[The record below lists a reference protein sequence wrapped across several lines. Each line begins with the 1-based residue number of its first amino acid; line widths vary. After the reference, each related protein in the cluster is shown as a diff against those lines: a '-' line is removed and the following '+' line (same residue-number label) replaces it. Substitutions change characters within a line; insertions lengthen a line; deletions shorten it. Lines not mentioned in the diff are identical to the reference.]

1 MATNASKY
9 YATYMQ
15 SHTERFEKFRDEAY
29 KELYEKAGED
39 RAYRKLLQQ
48 REKNLMDAAAKI
60 RTAKLAT
67 DIPGLNLEIIS
78 LQLRANDQSIS
89 ASEDAAKRALDIKKM
104 AIDALTPTP
113 RSNDAIAEMSASLA
127 TGGAVTA
134 DPRVVSQLVN
144 GNIEAVAS
152 TIAPGSTK
160 AAAAAQN
167 TWKALSTSSTFA
179 MLDPAAQNAAKE
191 KIATDFG
198 LDTVNIG
205 GIAGVSLIDAPQDVL
220 VQAETD
226 KMLEQYAGAYGV
238 GRAGNIFKELQD
250 MKDALARG
258 DVEAARKAATA
269 AREKLA
275 ADAERELPKIRD
287 ELRAAPPGE
296 FTETDVRELARQ
308 KYGPEAASMLRK
320 QFERDSIGGDPVK
333 LLHYDAIQAAK
344 AGTIKP
350 DEDSIAAAKQLLSL
364 QPTLSKAEER
374 QRAVDTAVQFATV
387 DGKVDTALRDRFLIA
402 YHNLKMN
409 EKAAITE
416 PSDILKE
423 PERMADIE
431 DVLNPRGITGIDPEA
446 RLAEAQRDFELGQ
459 RIADKMVALT
469 NEQVRLEQSQAVV
482 NDKDPAI
489 AERLRRIRE
498 DKDRLLTLSRE
509 AEKAG
514 RLVKDTPIGRS
525 EMTDAALAA
534 AATEREKA
542 LFPEMMARPKT
553 SAAIKPR
560 RQIGELPGMA
570 DLFKLDI

>member
-15 SHTERFEKFRDEAY
+15 SHTERFQKFRDEAY
-29 KELYEKAGED
+29 NELAAKAGEEL
-39 RAYRKLLQQ
+39 AYRKLLQK
-48 REKNLMDAAAKI
+48 REKDLLDAAAKM
-60 RTAKLAT
+60 RNAK
-67 DIPGLNLEIIS
+67 IPGSTKDQLDFIR
-78 LQLRANDQSIS
+78 LQIAANEQAIG
-89 ASEDAAKRALDIKKM
+89 ASEDAAKRALDIEKM
-104 AIDALTPTP
+104 AVDALTPTP
-113 RSNDAIAEMSASLA
+113 RSNDAIAEMSSSLA

-134 DPRVVSQLVN
+134 DPRVVSQLVS

-238 GRAGNIFKELQD
+238 SKANALYRELEEAKKKAIAGDEAGA
-250 MKDALARG
+250 KDALQ
-258 DVEAARKAATA
+258 KIKN
-269 AREKLA
+269 KLA
-275 ADAERELPKIRD
+275 EGIEGQLPDIRKQLAE
-287 ELRAAPPGE
+287 APRGE

-308 KYGPEAASMLRK
+308 KYGPEAATMLRK

-333 LLHYDAIQAAK
+333 LLHYDAIQAVK

-387 DGKVDTALRDRFLIA
+387 GGKVDTALRDRFLIA
-402 YHNLKMN
+402 YHG
-409 EKAAITE
+409 EK
-416 PSDILKE
+416 
-423 PERMADIE
+423 
-431 DVLNPRGITGIDPEA
+431 LNK
-446 RLAEAQRDFELGQ
+446 Q
-459 RIADKMVALT
+459 
-469 NEQVRLEQSQAVV
+469 
-482 NDKDPAI
+482 
-489 AERLRRIRE
+489 
-498 DKDRLLTLSRE
+498 
-509 AEKAG
+509 
-514 RLVKDTPIGRS
+514 
-525 EMTDAALAA
+525 A
-534 AATEREKA
+534 AATEPSELLSEPKRMIFGSEGAPFIPRLPPSGIERPRIKDYISGLKQLGDRGIVTTRAEAKDMQPSDRPEKV
-542 LFPEMMARPKT
+542 RT
-553 SAAIKPR
+553 R
-560 RQIGELPGMA
+560 IGELPGMA

>member
-15 SHTERFEKFRDEAY
+15 SHTERFQKFRDEAY
-29 KELYEKAGED
+29 KELYAKAGED

-60 RTAKLAT
+60 RSAK
-67 DIPGLNLEIIS
+67 IPGSTKDQLDFIR
-78 LQLRANDQSIS
+78 LQIAANEQAIG
-89 ASEDAAKRALDIKKM
+89 ASEDAAKRALDIEKM
-104 AIDALTPTP
+104 AVDALTPTP

-134 DPRVVSQLVN
+134 DPRVVSQLIS

-179 MLDPAAQNAAKE
+179 MLDPVAQNSVKE

-226 KMLEQYAGAYGV
+226 KMLEQYAGAFGV
-238 GRAGNIFKELQD
+238 SKANALYRELEEAKRKAIAGDEAGA
-250 MKDALARG
+250 KDALQQI
-258 DVEAARKAATA
+258 KN
-269 AREKLA
+269 KLA
-275 ADAERELPKIRD
+275 EGIEGQLPDIRKQLAE
-287 ELRAAPPGE
+287 APRGE

-308 KYGPEAASMLRK
+308 KYGPEAATMLRK

-333 LLHYDAIQAAK
+333 LLHYDAIQAVK

-387 DGKVDTALRDRFLIA
+387 GGKVDTALRDRFLIA

-409 EKAAITE
+409 ERAAITE

-431 DVLNPRGITGIDPEA
+431 DVLSPRGITGIDPSA
-446 RLAEAQRDFELGQ
+446 RIAEAQRDFELGQ

-525 EMTDAALAA
+525 EMTDAALSA
-534 AATEREKA
+534 AATERDKA
-542 LFPEMMARPKT
+542 LFPEMMARPQAP
-553 SAAIKPR
+553 AAIKPR
-560 RQIGELPGMA
+560 RQIGELPGLA
-570 DLFKLDI
+570 DLFRLDT